1 MAHSRDPSLLDDPSA
16 NTAIDTLSHSSPDT
30 AAHPPHSLHGVKK
43 QTSLAHIS
51 VPSFRAFQQQA
62 SHISALS
69 PNASTARLRPTQSS
83 SFQPTHSPRPASF
96 SLAEKP
102 SPRLADPET
111 RPLSIASP
119 LPQAPSG
126 LATELSP
133 PLTEKRVSH
142 TFDPSAPD
150 HDRHGSID
158 SQFFGDQASSYYA
171 PSHRSSFPVHERYAE
186 DQHALH
192 APKHSISSIDF
203 SDYGDESPAAKSE
216 QRMSAHAQTPSMTLQ
231 LDGVQRTLS
240 DSSLASDSSQ
250 TRQPRAKS
258 PVGRLGNLF
267 GWKSSSQPSGTD
279 SPTTTF
285 SERSHSPLPSPR
297 IQKIE
302 QGMLGEGSAPPPRL
316 TPPGHESHAAG
327 SRRSDYFD
335 NAENPILLGS
345 PETNAH
351 VRELEKELAQV
362 SAELAGSIRR
372 EMDLEDELERIR
384 VEMPSI
390 PPAEMTRRNSDYY
403 SDSGASSARY
413 PVSDP
418 DKKLEELE
426 QKLRKA
432 EQDKANI
439 KVEMASKL
447 QTELGR
453 RRDLEQMVHNLEE
466 QLQKQFDEED
476 ERGHSDARIAEL
488 EKSLEESK
496 RRLGQERQAKDSFGD
511 LYSATRLELEQ
522 HKNER
527 DNLRDEVV
535 PQLRARIE
543 GLEHEAANAQ
553 ALTYEHTRMQQELAT
568 LREEVQKQQAQGAR
582 GGFSSI
588 AEEADVMSPIAGPRA
603 GSSLSRSNSLARSR
617 STRGGSVTRS
627 GSVKGEGRQ
636 RSGSVGPASHPVSV
650 EGVKEIEDQRDALHK
665 ALKLMIARHEKGQR
679 EHERAI
685 KKLRRE
691 KELAE
696 QITPRR
702 AGYHREVS
710 HLKDEVTTLRKRTED
725 ALEQKWQYEK
735 GLSGIKIDL
744 DRAEQETR
752 HLRNMLQER
761 DVLPDRTSFLSSL
774 SSNSEEKPPADE
786 TMKLSISAAEG
797 ERDQARQIAQEY
809 RQRAQSAS
817 SDASSEELLSSASR
831 MDELADQ
838 LESQVQSNIQLRERL
853 AEAVAKGEREQ
864 KQSTRQIED
873 MQKRLA
879 GMEDS
884 VLAAQQHSENTLG
897 NHEAEVR
904 RMDEASSPALQR
916 LRIDIPEP
924 HKLSPTSPLFSKS
937 PRLGGGKTKR
947 SEPSLLEA
955 SRTQMLERKVRELEG
970 LLREA
975 EDDMQTVV
983 QRVNRSQLEVAE
995 LQTERDAAL
1004 TQMRKLQ
1011 DLIVEERERVENF
1024 A

>member
-1 MAHSRDPSLLDDPSA
+1 MAHSRDPSLTGDHSA
-16 NTAIDTLSHSSPDT
+16 DTASDTVPHSSPDT
-30 AAHPPHSLHGVKK
+30 ATHPPHSLHGVKK

-62 SHISALS
+62 SHIPALS
-69 PNASTARLRPTQSS
+69 PTAPTARLRPAQSS

-126 LATELSP
+126 LANELSP

-142 TFDPSAPD
+142 TFDPSVPD

-203 SDYGDESPAAKSE
+203 SDYDDESPAGKSE

-316 TPPGHESHAAG
+316 TPPGHESHAGG

-418 DKKLEELE
+418 DRKLEELE
-426 QKLRKA
+426 QKLRKV

-453 RRDLEQMVHNLEE
+453 RRDLEQLVHNLEE

-582 GGFSSI
+582 AGFSSI

-636 RSGSVGPASHPVSV
+636 RSGSVGPASHPVSI
-650 EGVKEIEDQRDALHK
+650 EGVKEVEDQRDALHK

-774 SSNSEEKPPADE
+774 SSNSEERPPADE

-817 SDASSEELLSSASR
+817 PDASSEELLSSASR

-838 LESQVQSNIQLRERL
+838 LESQVHSNIQLRERL

-884 VLAAQQHSENTLG
+884 VLAAQQHSETTLG

-924 HKLSPTSPLFSKS
+924 HKLSPTSPMFSKS
-937 PRLGGGKTKR
+937 PKLGGKTKL
-947 SEPSLLEA
+947 SETSLLEA
-955 SRTQMLERKVRELEG
+955 SRTQILERKVRELEG

-1011 DLIVEERERVENF
+1011 DLIVEERERVESF